1 MKLNRR
7 VFTLAI
13 ATILSTQGTVAFAQS
28 IGYPNKPVRVIVPY
42 AAGGGTDMYARM
54 VSQEL
59 TGIWKNP
66 VVVENKLGAAGVV
79 ALQSMLASPA
89 DGYTMTVIAASV
101 AVNSLINPSL
111 PYKDSD
117 ITPVVNLVSSPNVLY
132 VGASSNYKTVR
143 ELIEDA
149 KRNPGKISYGTTG
162 NGTIQH
168 IVGEK
173 LRMQEKLDIQAIPYK
188 GAMPIINDVMGG
200 QIPMAFST
208 VAEIH
213 TFVKAGKL
221 RALAV
226 MDKKRSSMLPDV
238 PTMEES
244 GYLDLES
251 KLWWGIVVP
260 KNTPA
265 NVISAINRDVNTV
278 LKNPVIRQRIE
289 ESGGTVEGGSVQNF
303 ENQISSY
310 RRQFGPVIKAAGIT
324 NN

>member
-7 VFTLAI
+7 VFSLAI
-13 ATILSTQGTVAFAQS
+13 ATILSTQGAVAFAQS